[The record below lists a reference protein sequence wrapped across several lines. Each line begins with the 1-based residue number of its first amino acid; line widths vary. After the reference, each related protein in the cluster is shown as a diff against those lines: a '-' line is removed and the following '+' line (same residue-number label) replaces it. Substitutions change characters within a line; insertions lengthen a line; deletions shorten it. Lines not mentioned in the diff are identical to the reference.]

1 MKPLPNSRLSQGQ
14 TRQEQGPSDN
24 APRVLLER
32 TVVPLNSRAG
42 RLSQQPTTA
51 ALPVEPI
58 RVLLVDDQQI
68 LIWGL
73 QHLLDAAMPRIQA
86 VGSATSVAGTLA
98 ALEQHRPDIVLLDV
112 MLEDRRGLN
121 LIAPIRLVGAKV
133 IILTAA
139 DPAGFLDQAILAGA
153 SGLIR
158 KYEPTDIIPKAIE
171 CVFRGELWLDRRTTA
186 RAVDSLR
193 SKDHLNLPHDALTHA
208 ERKVIAAV
216 LQYRS
221 APNKVI
227 ASALNISAHTLRN
240 HLASIYDKL
249 GVNRRLDVVLYAME
263 NGLDRTL
270 QIAARQS

>member
-1 MKPLPNSRLSQGQ
+1 MKPLSNSLLNHMQARREQGQ
-14 TRQEQGPSDN
+14 SDN
-24 APRVLLER
+24 PPLVLLEPS
-32 TVVPLNSRAG
+32 VIPLNNRAG

-51 ALPVEPI
+51 ALPVQPI
-58 RVLLVDDQQI
+58 QVLVVDDQQI

-73 QHLLDAAMPRIQA
+73 QKLLDAGTPRMQA
-86 VGSATSVAGTLA
+86 VGSATSVAGTLE
-98 ALEQHRPDIVLLDV
+98 ALRQHRPDIVLLDV

-121 LIAPIRLVGAKV
+121 LIAPIRQAGAKV

-139 DPAGFLDQAILAGA
+139 DPAGFLDQAVLAGA

-158 KYEPTDIIPKAIE
+158 KYEPTDIIPKAID
-171 CVFRGELWLDRRTTA
+171 CVFRGELWLDRGTTA
-186 RAVDSLR
+186 RVVDTLR
-193 SKDHLNLPHDALTHA
+193 SSERLNMPHDALTDA

-216 LQYRS
+216 LEHRS

-240 HLASIYDKL
+240 HLASIYEKL

-263 NGLDRTL
+263 NGLDRTP
-270 QIAARQS
+270 QIAARQ